1 MPNFRFGQIA
11 KSVSGNLDLFIGREA
26 EKERVSMEQQWQM
39 ALEDLRETRAVAR
52 EGRQEKA
59 RLADAELATRR
70 HEATTAAATER
81 HEATTAATAEYRSA
95 TLEQGQLQFEDSQV
109 QKQVE
114 NHYKRVDD
122 RYERLQKEL
131 EDPAVSL
138 DPEAG
143 DALRAKADM
152 EVANMTVKFVD
163 RMVRGDKRG
172 FEVTNPEEL
181 SSVYMTFGVPTAVAD
196 KVARENRLFNIELIP
211 QQITGDEPF
220 ALNAEDRAAPVA
232 AEPTIQPSSNRAGQP
247 LPSMESQQPA
257 PLIPQTEPS
266 GSSVFNT
273 MYGQSPVLQELD
285 RRLGKVPGKSRYRA
299 GSQQ

>member
-1 MPNFRFGQIA
+1 
-11 KSVSGNLDLFIGREA
+11 L
-26 EKERVSMEQQWQM
+26 
-39 ALEDLRETRAVAR
+39 
-52 EGRQEKA
+52 
-59 RLADAELATRR
+59 
-70 HEATTAAATER
+70 
-81 HEATTAATAEYRSA
+81 
-95 TLEQGQLQFEDSQV
+95 EDSQV

-232 AEPTIQPSSNRAGQP
+232 AEPVSSQPRATDTAAASKPQMERQRPPPLQGSRGERRIASGMTRYGSNPDYDPTHGIFKTNVQYP
-247 LPSMESQQPA
+247 EDENPYKIM
-257 PLIPQTEPS
+257 
-266 GSSVFNT
+266 
-273 MYGQSPVLQELD
+273 GQSH
-285 RRLGKVPGKSRYRA
+285 RR
-299 GSQQ
+299 

>member
-26 EKERVSMEQQWQM
+26 EKERMAMEQQWQM
-39 ALEDLRETRAVAR
+39 ALEDLREQRAMAR

-163 RMVRGDKRG
+163 RMVRG
-172 FEVTNPEEL
+172 
-181 SSVYMTFGVPTAVAD
+181 AD